1 MSNVSGDRKKILAK
15 ASHLLAVALPEIAL
29 LDLLV
34 WGMYYNSDTLG
45 KGNLQLTLMRI
56 DFHCGSKAL
65 RIWGQPEFR

>member
-1 MSNVSGDRKKILAK
+1 MKI
-15 ASHLLAVALPEIAL
+15 
-29 LDLLV
+29 DLLV